1 MRLTRRL
8 FTQTALASIAASAL
22 PFSAYAQ
29 EAKKYNVALLSDFS
43 GPFADVMKA
52 VSAGRTAVYAWW
64 NAEIG
69 KGLGI
74 ELVGKEYDTRYDAA
88 QVASLWPGIVSE
100 LSPLFVSGVG
110 TPDSN
115 ALAERLPDEKIPM
128 FTLGGATHAGW
139 IDDSW
144 LFFPRAT
151 YAHEYAAFIDWVY
164 ADQKRTAPIKLGFVG
179 SQQAGLSVDLHGGI
193 EAYIAKNPDKAVLVD
208 TIWDAA
214 QPTDL
219 TAPMRRLVNAGA
231 EFVLINTNSAATVAT
246 KRALQALGAKIPV
259 VTTSQNGMPITGKAL
274 GGLDQME
281 GDYEVYGLAVP
292 ITGSGSPAE
301 AFYGELKE
309 KYGLQA
315 PWIVLTVMGMSQA
328 MLSVRAVEAAAKQFG
343 ADKLTGENLRQAML
357 DNELTDDKGIMPN
370 LKFQP
375 NVTFPGAGATVNIGT
390 VKDGKYALA
399 SANVA
404 IPELPKW

>member
-8 FTQTALASIAASAL
+8 FAQTALASIAASAL
-22 PFSAYAQ
+22 PFSASAQ
-29 EAKKYNVALLSDFS
+29 ELKKYNVAMLSDFS

-52 VSAGRTAVYAWW
+52 VSAGRTAVMSWW
-64 NAEIG
+64 NAEVG
-69 KGLGI
+69 KGLGV

-88 QVASLWPGIVSE
+88 QVASMWPGIVSE
-100 LSPLFVSGVG
+100 LNPLFVSGVG

-115 ALAERLPDEKIPM
+115 ALSERLPDEKIPM
-128 FTLGGATHAGW
+128 FTLGGAPRAGW
-139 IDDSW
+139 VDDSW
-144 LFFPRAT
+144 QFFPRAT
-151 YAHEYAAFIDWVY
+151 YAHEYAAFIDWVH
-164 ADQKRTAPIKLGFVG
+164 ADQKRTAPIKIGFVG
-179 SQQAGLSVDLHGGI
+179 SQQAPLSVDLHGGI
-193 EAYIAKNPDKAVLVD
+193 EAYAKQYPEKAVLVD
-208 TIWDAA
+208 TIWDVA

-231 EFVLINTNSAATVAT
+231 EYVLINTNTAATVAV

-259 VTTSQNGMPITGKAL
+259 ITTSQNGMPIAGKAL

-292 ITGSGSPAE
+292 ITGSGTPAE
-301 AFYGELKE
+301 AFYNELKD

-328 MLSVRAVEAAAKQFG
+328 MLSVRAVEAAVKQFG
-343 ADKLTGENLRQAML
+343 PGELTGEKLRQAML

-370 LKFQP
+370 LKFSP
-375 NVTFPGAGATVNIGT
+375 NMTFPGAGATVNIGT

-399 SANVA
+399 ASNVA

>member
-8 FTQTALASIAASAL
+8 FTQTALAGIAASAL
-22 PFSAYAQ
+22 PFSVSAQ
-29 EAKKYNVALLSDFS
+29 EVKKYNIALLSDFS
-43 GPFADVMKA
+43 GPFADIMKP
-52 VSAGRTAVYAWW
+52 VSAGRNAVYAWW
-64 NAEIG
+64 NAEVG
-69 KGLGI
+69 KGLGV

-115 ALAERLPDEKIPM
+115 ALSERLPDEQIPM
-128 FTLGGATHAGW
+128 FTLGSATHAGW
-139 IDDSW
+139 MDGSW

-151 YAHEYAAFIDWVY
+151 YAHEYSAFLDWVY
-164 ADQKRTAPIKLGFVG
+164 AEQKRTTPIKIGFVG

-193 EAYIAKNPDKAVLVD
+193 EAYVKQYPEKAVLVD
-208 TIWDAA
+208 TIWDVA

-231 EFVLINTNSAATVAT
+231 EYVLINTNTAATVAV

-274 GGLDQME
+274 GGIEQME
-281 GDYEVYGLAVP
+281 GDFEVYGLAVP
-292 ITGSGSPAE
+292 IASSGSPAE
-301 AFYGELKE
+301 AFYNELKE
-309 KYGLQA
+309 KYGLTA
-315 PWIVLTVMGMSQA
+315 PWIVTTVMGMSQA
-328 MLSVRAVEAAAKQFG
+328 MLSVRAVEAAVKQFG

-357 DNELTDDKGIMPN
+357 DNELTDDKGIIPN
-370 LKFQP
+370 LKFTP
-375 NVTFPGAGATVNIGT
+375 DTTFPGAGATVNIGS
-390 VKDGKYALA
+390 VKDGKYMIAA
-399 SANVA
+399 SNVA
-404 IPELPKW
+404 IPTLPKW